1 MVALVVTIVVLLI
14 LASISIQGITRTGIF
29 RAAEDTKLEHKRGL
43 IATTL
48 ETKLKINQTEQ
59 IRGTDEE
66 IIKAT
71 YEDVKNDLEQIKK
84 AGGKDIEVGEVTS
97 EEKNGKT
104 EWFFEVKVDGDVY
117 KVGLDGSDYL
127 GKEDELSPVIQI
139 KNATATTNTITATV
153 TTRRNEGG
161 KIEYYIKEK
170 GASKFDLAGTTDQNT
185 FKYTKLKQETTYVI
199 EAVAINTNGKKKI
212 SNEYE
217 IKTSLVPKIDSKEI
231 KFASVPNTWTNKSV
245 EVTATLTV
253 DGQNFTLATSKNP
266 TSGWIASNRQIFTE
280 NGTMYAALTDGN
292 NYGAAASY
300 EVTNIDTVKPVIKN
314 ITATTNTIKITATD
328 EASGIYSYAISDSE
342 TMPKIFTTID
352 NNTKIFNKIFENL
365 KQTIKYYVWVKD
377 VAGNISEVAST
388 KTETVPKLTDANA
401 TITKSPNDWTKQEVT
416 ATASTTEKN
425 YTLQTKKDNGEWQT
439 TNTQKFTENGTVYA
453 RLWDGTNAGEEI
465 YKTITNIDKTAPTA
479 TNIEIKNVT
488 PAGYDVYV
496 YGVKDNG
503 SGVNRVQFPTWTEAK
518 GQDDIQPNWQGGE
531 SSKGTKQADGTTWV
545 YHVNITEHKTEAGE
559 YNTHIYAYD
568 NLENGKCIGTKK
580 ITVPMVKITYDEN
593 YVKDGITNKQTV
605 EKVYNTELGT
615 LGTPTRTGY
624 TFAGWFTETAGG
636 TQISSTTK
644 TPVTDTTY
652 YAHWNANPLNFANQT
667 ISKTFSTSEQ
677 KANITGASN
686 GTGSYAY
693 TEKTEKN
700 SAQKD
705 TNYISINGT
714 TITIAANTP
723 ADTYTYVIVATDN
736 NSKVTKEATY
746 TIKIERAKTANAG
759 ASDKTYNGANQT
771 GVTGTN
777 VTLSGTTSATDEG
790 TYTANA
796 TPDSNHAWS
805 DGSVSNKTITWKIN
819 PKSVAVTW
827 GTTTTFTYNGQ
838 PQAPTVSATSEVTGE
853 TINVT
858 RTTETNAGSYTSTA
872 SISSVTGGRAR
883 KENYTLTGT
892 TKAFTINKAN
902 ATMTDPTLAT
912 GLVYNTKAQNL
923 ISKAGSGA
931 GGTIKYGLGANNTTA
946 PTTWNTSVT
955 GTDAGTY
962 YVWSKVDA
970 DGNHNSVGAKYIG
983 TVTIAKAIVT
993 IPTSPVK
1000 QYTYNGQA
1008 QAHGYSLPTGTTIEN
1023 NGTTPSAIDAGTYN
1037 IVLKLTSTANYQWS
1051 DGSVS
1056 NKTITWKINPKSVAV
1071 TWGTTTTFTYN
1082 GQPQA
1087 PTVSATSG
1095 VTGETINV
1103 TRTTETN
1110 AGSYT
1115 STASISSVTGGRAR
1129 KENYT
1134 LTGNTK
1140 AFTINKATVA
1150 IPTNLAIST
1159 AGIVTWSAA
1168 RNATSYQISIDG
1180 NNWTNATS
1188 GVDYLNTIIGATGN
1202 RTVYVRAINSN
1213 ANNYTTPSGK
1223 ASKTVA
1229 VYTTTINSNSTNM
1242 GTVDT
1247 SSYNVISGATFTTS
1261 GNKLTIKGIT
1271 SGTTKK
1277 DLKVITATNK
1287 TGYSFSKWSVASGTT
1302 TAATTITATFTANT
1316 YTVAYNGNGA
1326 TGGGTANSSHTYN
1339 SAKALTTNGFTRT
1352 GYTFAGW
1359 NTQANGSGT
1368 NYSDNQSVTNLSST
1382 QGATVTLYA
1391 LWTQVS
1397 HTLTVNPNGGTYA
1410 GSTSNKTYTQKYGTT
1425 VNVADP
1431 TRTGYTFGGWA
1442 LTKEENNATWIEV
1455 MYHNP
1460 TVEGFGN
1467 EAGAKSKNTLN
1478 AYSQLGQLANMK
1490 YNNQYE
1496 FMLKADEVSGYNRW
1510 IQTSNPVDT
1519 TTVTGYKA
1527 VQNSWNT
1534 SNFAGLVH
1542 CSGNTLIAWTTS
1554 TGNWWYA
1561 IGMYQ
1566 GGRCPIIN
1574 SSSLWTT
1581 KPVHFYVRA
1590 ESNLSN
1596 IKTPITGALDANKNM
1611 YIRDEDVT
1619 LKAVWIPNTYTIS
1632 YNGNGA
1638 TGGSTANTTA
1648 TYDQSVTIAS
1658 NGFTK
1663 TGYTFAGWTTKSDGS
1678 DDGYGWTNWKGTW
1691 KYVDGQY
1698 GIANRKLQ
1706 LYARWT
1712 PNKYTISYNG
1722 NGATGGSTANTTA
1735 TYDQNVAIASNGYT
1749 RTGYTFAGWTTKSN
1763 GADDGYGWTNWKGT
1777 WKYVDGQYGI
1787 ASGKLQLY
1795 ARWTAN
1801 QLNFANQTINI
1812 TFSTGT
1818 QTAGITGASNG
1829 TGSYTY
1835 TEKTEKNA
1843 AGTAT
1848 NYISISGTTINI
1860 ASSTPVGT
1868 YTYVITAKDNNSG
1881 VTKDATYTINVARA
1895 KNASA
1900 SASNKTY
1907 NGKSQTGVTG
1917 GGITWSGTTSGID
1930 AGTYTATATPDGNHA
1945 WSDGTTGAKTITW
1958 TMNKKT
1964 VAVTWGTTTTFNYN
1978 GSEQAPNASVAS
1990 GVTGETINV
1999 TRTTGRNAG
2008 SYTST
2013 ASISSV
2019 TGGRAKAGNYTLSG
2033 NTKSFT
2039 INKVAA
2045 GNPTLTAVTATY
2057 DGNAHYVTVS
2067 GGYGGTI
2074 NYRTST
2080 NNSSW
2085 GSWTTTKPSL
2095 TDVGTIYVQAY
2106 VAGDGNHNNTGAT
2119 GSVTLKMNPKTVA
2132 VTWGTTTTF
2141 NYNGGAQAPTAAATS
2156 GVANETINVTRTTGT
2171 NAGSYTSTASISS
2184 VSGGRANKV
2193 NYTLSGNTKA
2203 FTINKVSARN
2213 PTLSNTT
2220 KTYNGAAQYVTV
2232 SGGYGGTI
2240 YYRTSTNNSS
2250 WGSWTT
2256 TKPSLTDVGTIYVQ
2270 AYVAGDGNHNNTGA
2284 TGSVTLKMNPKTVAV
2299 TWGTTTTFNYNGGA
2313 QAPTAAATSGVAN
2326 ETINVTRTTATNAGN
2341 YTSTASISSVSG
2353 GRANKANYTLS
2364 GNTKAFT
2371 INPSSTAIK
2380 VYYPT
2385 SATAVSSKTVYRN
2398 KCSSSSTVLSTTNTG
2413 TSNNVLASTYN
2424 GLYGSFGGYATAVN
2438 TTTRATTAIAG
2449 IATRTETTYYV
2460 VTTGSNTSSITAT
2473 FNYYNGSAWTSTT
2486 KAGTRTNNYTYY
2498 CTSTTAA
2505 KTATSYSHGSI
2516 AAPSTST
2523 GPYSTSYVGWST
2535 GSRSMGTT
2543 SVTTANT
2550 TYYAVYRSNVTV
2562 KVVTGTA
2569 AANVTSKTIYR
2580 NAMKDG
2586 TVLSESNT
2594 GTSNLTTI
2602 SGAYNYAG
2610 LATSSGTGTITAI
2623 TTCAASTTNTFYTV
2637 GITKSNATITVT
2649 YKYQNGSNDTTA
2661 TGTKTTTTKYYINS
2675 ANQVSS
2681 TTTVSSPSFTMPKP
2695 TRTGYEM
2702 DGWNTSSTATTA
2714 TYTAGQ
2720 KVSIGN
2726 STTLYAIWYQCAAK
2740 INTTYYRTVQKAI
2753 DSVATST
2760 STSTTVTVLKNVTEN
2775 ITILENKIIALNLNE
2790 KTIKGD
2796 VSNKG
2801 TLNIY
2806 GGTVDGKSA
2815 KKSNCI
2821 ANIGTLTV
2829 TNGTY
2834 SGKDQGI
2841 YNYSG
2846 TTTVKGGTISG
2857 GNWGIYG
2864 DGMIIVSGGNSTGS
2878 SYAGIGTCQGTL
2890 KITGGSFTGGYNGIR
2905 VWDNNANATIEITNG
2920 TFTGKTDSGLLVK
2933 KTKATISGGTYDGK
2947 DGTDGGYFEQCN
2959 AEIKGGTFT
2968 GKNYGLKNI
2977 NGTFTITGGKFRGN
2991 TEDGFFNEKGTSYI
3005 NGGYFTGYKWGIN
3018 SPSGKIW
3025 YHRTD
3030 AQYSDNKYVSS
3041 QGWSAVTASD
3051 LSFY

>member
-29 RAAEDTKLEHKRGL
+29 RAAEDTKLEHKRAA

-48 ETKLKINQTEQ
+48 QTKLKINQTEQ

-66 IIKAT
+66 IIRET
-71 YEDVKNDLEQIKK
+71 YEDVKNDLEEIKK
-84 AGGKDIEVGEVTS
+84 AGGKDIEVSEVTS
-97 EEKNGKT
+97 EEKDGKT

-139 KNATATTNTITATV
+139 KVVKTTTNTIAVTA

-170 GASKFDLAGTTDQNT
+170 GSTNFNLVETTDQNEFT
-185 FKYTKLKQETTYVI
+185 YTKLKQDTTFVVK
-199 EAVAINTNGKKKI
+199 AVAIGKNGQKKA
-212 SNEYE
+212 SNELE
-217 IKTSLVPKIDSKEI
+217 AKTSIVPKLDSNDI
-231 KFASVPNTWTNKSV
+231 KFAAKPDTWTKESV
-245 EVTATLTV
+245 EVTATLNV
-253 DGQNFTLATSKNP
+253 NGQTFSLATSKN
-266 TSGWIASNRQIFTE
+266 TTTDWVTSNRQIFTS

-292 NYGAAASY
+292 NYGITASY
-300 EVTNIDTVKPVIKN
+300 EVTNIDKEKPEIKS

-328 EASGIYSYAISDSE
+328 NASGIKSYAISESSQ
-342 TMPKIFTTID
+342 TPTKFTIVD
-352 NNTKIFNKIFENL
+352 NTKLLNKIIENV
-365 KQTIKYYVWVKD
+365 KQSTKYYVWVKD
-377 VAGNISEVAST
+377 EAGNISNAAEVTTA
-388 KTETVPKLTDANA
+388 TVPKLTNANT
-401 TITKSPNDWTKQEVT
+401 TITKTPSDWTNQSVT
-416 ATASTTEKN
+416 AKAETTEKG
-425 YTLQTKKDNGEWQT
+425 YSLQTKKDNGEWQ
-439 TNTQKFTENGTVYA
+439 NTDTQNYTENGTIYA
-453 RLWDGTNAGEEI
+453 RLWDGTNAGEET
-465 YKTITNIDKTAPTA
+465 YANITNIDKAAPTSTGA
-479 TNIEIKNVT
+479 EIKNVT
-488 PAGYDVYV
+488 AAGYDVYV
-496 YGVKDNG
+496 YGVKDAG
-503 SGVNRVQFPTWTEAK
+503 SGVNRVQFPTWTEAN
-518 GQDDIQPNWQGGE
+518 GQDDIQGSWQT
-531 SSKGTKQADGTTWV
+531 STAAKGTKQQDGTTWV
-545 YHVNITEHKTEAGE
+545 YHVNITDHKTEAGV
-559 YNTHIYAYD
+559 YNTHVYAYD
-568 NLENGKCIGTKK
+568 NLGNGKYIFGQQ
-580 ITVPMVKITYDEN
+580 ITVPKVKITYDEN
-593 YVKDGITNKQTV
+593 YIANGETESKKQTV
-605 EKVYNTELGT
+605 EKIYNTELGT
-615 LGTPTRTGY
+615 LSTPTRTGY
-624 TFAGWFTETAGG
+624 TFVGWFTEKSGG
-636 TQISSTTK
+636 TQISGTTK
-644 TPVTDTTY
+644 TPVSDTTY
-652 YAHWNANPLNFANQT
+652 YAHWTANQLNFANQT
-667 ISKTFSTSEQ
+667 ITKTFSTNAQ
-677 KANITGASN
+677 TANITAASN
-686 GTGSYAY
+686 GTGSYTY
-693 TEKTEKN
+693 TEKTETN
-700 SAQKD
+700 ASGTA
-705 TNYISINGT
+705 TNYITLNGT

-746 TIKIERAKTANAG
+746 IIKIERAKTANAG
-759 ASDKTYNGANQT
+759 TSDKTYNGTSQT
-771 GVTGTN
+771 GVTGTS
-777 VTLSGTTSATDEG
+777 VTWTGTTSAIDAG

-796 TPDSNHAWS
+796 TPDANHAWS
-805 DGSVSNKTITWKIN
+805 DGTTNAKAITWKIN

-827 GTTTTFTYNGQ
+827 GTTTTFTYNGNA
-838 PQAPTVSATSEVTGE
+838 QAPTA
-853 TINVT
+853 
-858 RTTETNAGSYTSTA
+858 A
-872 SISSVTGGRAR
+872 
-883 KENYTLTGT
+883 
-892 TKAFTINKAN
+892 
-902 ATMTDPTLAT
+902 
-912 GLVYNTKAQNL
+912 
-923 ISKAGSGA
+923 
-931 GGTIKYGLGANNTTA
+931 
-946 PTTWNTSVT
+946 
-955 GTDAGTY
+955 
-962 YVWSKVDA
+962 
-970 DGNHNSVGAKYIG
+970 
-983 TVTIAKAIVT
+983 
-993 IPTSPVK
+993 
-1000 QYTYNGQA
+1000 
-1008 QAHGYSLPTGTTIEN
+1008 
-1023 NGTTPSAIDAGTYN
+1023 
-1037 IVLKLTSTANYQWS
+1037 
-1051 DGSVS
+1051 
-1056 NKTITWKINPKSVAV
+1056 
-1071 TWGTTTTFTYN
+1071 
-1082 GQPQA
+1082 
-1087 PTVSATSG
+1087 ATSG
-1095 VTGETINV
+1095 VANETINV

-1140 AFTINKATVA
+1140 AFTINKASVA
-1150 IPTNLAIST
+1150 TPANLSVST
-1159 AGIVTWSAA
+1159 AGIVTWSGAT
-1168 RNATSYQISIDG
+1168 NATSYEISING
-1180 NNWTNATS
+1180 SNWTAATS
-1188 GVDYLNTIIGATGN
+1188 GVNYLSTIIGATGN
-1202 RTVYVRAINSN
+1202 RTVYVRAINKDS
-1213 ANNYTTPSGK
+1213 NNYATPSGNATK
-1223 ASKTVA
+1223 AVA
-1229 VYTTTINSNSTNM
+1229 VYALTINSNSTTM

-1247 SSYNVISGATFTTS
+1247 ASYNVISGATYTTS

-1271 SGTTKK
+1271 TGTTTS
-1277 DLKVITATNK
+1277 DLKTITATNK
-1287 TGYSFSKWSVASGTT
+1287 TGYTFSSWSSTSGKIDAKKTV
-1302 TAATTITATFTANT
+1302 TATFTAN
-1316 YTVAYNGNGA
+1316 
-1326 TGGGTANSSHTYN
+1326 
-1339 SAKALTTNGFTRT
+1339 
-1352 GYTFAGW
+1352 
-1359 NTQANGSGT
+1359 
-1368 NYSDNQSVTNLSST
+1368 
-1382 QGATVTLYA
+1382 
-1391 LWTQVS
+1391 
-1397 HTLTVNPNGGTYA
+1397 
-1410 GSTSNKTYTQKYGTT
+1410 
-1425 VNVADP
+1425 
-1431 TRTGYTFGGWA
+1431 
-1442 LTKEENNATWIEV
+1442 
-1455 MYHNP
+1455 
-1460 TVEGFGN
+1460 
-1467 EAGAKSKNTLN
+1467 
-1478 AYSQLGQLANMK
+1478 
-1490 YNNQYE
+1490 
-1496 FMLKADEVSGYNRW
+1496 
-1510 IQTSNPVDT
+1510 
-1519 TTVTGYKA
+1519 
-1527 VQNSWNT
+1527 
-1534 SNFAGLVH
+1534 
-1542 CSGNTLIAWTTS
+1542 
-1554 TGNWWYA
+1554 
-1561 IGMYQ
+1561 
-1566 GGRCPIIN
+1566 PI
-1574 SSSLWTT
+1574 
-1581 KPVHFYVRA
+1581 
-1590 ESNLSN
+1590 
-1596 IKTPITGALDANKNM
+1596 
-1611 YIRDEDVT
+1611 
-1619 LKAVWIPNTYTIS
+1619 
-1632 YNGNGA
+1632 
-1638 TGGSTANTTA
+1638 
-1648 TYDQSVTIAS
+1648 
-1658 NGFTK
+1658 
-1663 TGYTFAGWTTKSDGS
+1663 
-1678 DDGYGWTNWKGTW
+1678 
-1691 KYVDGQY
+1691 
-1698 GIANRKLQ
+1698 
-1706 LYARWT
+1706 
-1712 PNKYTISYNG
+1712 
-1722 NGATGGSTANTTA
+1722 
-1735 TYDQNVAIASNGYT
+1735 
-1749 RTGYTFAGWTTKSN
+1749 
-1763 GADDGYGWTNWKGT
+1763 
-1777 WKYVDGQYGI
+1777 
-1787 ASGKLQLY
+1787 
-1795 ARWTAN
+1795 
-1801 QLNFANQTINI
+1801 NFANQTITK
-1812 TFSTGT
+1812 TFSTGA

-1835 TEKTEKNA
+1835 TEKSEKNA
-1843 AGTAT
+1843 SGTAT

-1860 ASSTPVGT
+1860 AANTPAGT
-1868 YTYVITAKDNNSG
+1868 YTYVITATDNGSK
-1881 VTKDATYTINVARA
+1881 VTKDATYTI
-1895 KNASA
+1895 
-1900 SASNKTY
+1900 TI
-1907 NGKSQTGVTG
+1907 GK
-1917 GGITWSGTTSGID
+1917 
-1930 AGTYTATATPDGNHA
+1930 
-1945 WSDGTTGAKTITW
+1945 
-1958 TMNKKT
+1958 
-1964 VAVTWGTTTTFNYN
+1964 
-1978 GSEQAPNASVAS
+1978 
-1990 GVTGETINV
+1990 
-1999 TRTTGRNAG
+1999 
-2008 SYTST
+2008 
-2013 ASISSV
+2013 
-2019 TGGRAKAGNYTLSG
+2019 
-2033 NTKSFT
+2033 
-2039 INKVAA
+2039 
-2045 GNPTLTAVTATY
+2045 
-2057 DGNAHYVTVS
+2057 
-2067 GGYGGTI
+2067 
-2074 NYRTST
+2074 
-2080 NNSSW
+2080 
-2085 GSWTTTKPSL
+2085 
-2095 TDVGTIYVQAY
+2095 
-2106 VAGDGNHNNTGAT
+2106 
-2119 GSVTLKMNPKTVA
+2119 
-2132 VTWGTTTTF
+2132 
-2141 NYNGGAQAPTAAATS
+2141 AAAT
-2156 GVANETINVTRTTGT
+2156 
-2171 NAGSYTSTASISS
+2171 
-2184 VSGGRANKV
+2184 
-2193 NYTLSGNTKA
+2193 
-2203 FTINKVSARN
+2203 N

-2220 KTYNGAAQYVTV
+2220 LTYNGAAQYVTV

-2284 TGSVTLKMNPKTVAV
+2284 TGSVTLRMNPKSVAV
-2299 TWGTTTTFNYNGGA
+2299 TWGITTTFNYNGGA
-2313 QAPTAAATSGVAN
+2313 QAPTAAATSGVSG
-2326 ETINVTRTTATNAGN
+2326 ETINVTRTTATNAGS

-2353 GRANKANYTLS
+2353 GRANKSNYTLS
-2364 GNTKAFT
+2364 GNTKAFTINKVSAGNPTLSNTTVTYNGTAQYVTVSGGYGGTIYYRTSTNNSSWGSWTTTKPSLTDVGTIYVQAYVAGDGNHNNTGTTGSVTLRMNPKSVAVTWGTTTFTYNGNAQAPTATATSGVNGETINVTRTTATNAGSYTSTASISSVSGGRAKAGNYTLTGTTKAFT

-2385 SATAVSSKTVYRN
+2385 SATGVGSKTVYRN

-2424 GLYGSFGGYATAVN
+2424 GLYGSFGGYATTVN
-2438 TTTRATTAIAG
+2438 TTARATTTITG
-2449 IATRTETTYYV
+2449 IATRTETTYYI

-2498 CTSTTAA
+2498 CTSTTAS

-2523 GPYSTSYVGWST
+2523 GPYSTAYVGWST
-2535 GSRSMGTT
+2535 GSKSMSTT

>member
-1 MVALVVTIVVLLI
+1 MKIAGNKKKSKNLDIVESSTLEEKKNNKFSSKFLNKKSGITMVALVVTIVVLLI

-29 RAAEDTKLEHKRGL
+29 RAAEDTKLEHKRAS

-48 ETKLKINQTEQ
+48 QTKLKINQTEQ

-66 IIKAT
+66 IVKAT
-71 YEDVKNDLEQIKK
+71 YEDVKNDLEEIKK
-84 AGGKDIEVGEVTS
+84 AGGKDIEVSEVTS
-97 EEKNGKT
+97 EEKDGKT

-127 GKEDELSPVIQI
+127 GKEDELAPLIEI
-139 KNATATTNTITATV
+139 KKATATTNTITATV

-170 GASKFDLAGTTDQNT
+170 GSQKFDLAGTTDQNT
-185 FKYTKLKQETTYVI
+185 FKYTKLKQEKTYVI
-199 EAVAINTNGKKKI
+199 EAVAINTNGKKKV
-212 SNEYE
+212 SKEYE
-217 IKTSLVPKIDSKEI
+217 IKTSLVPKIDSNEI
-231 KFASVPNTWTNKSV
+231 KFASVPNEWTNKSV

-253 DGQNFTLATSKNP
+253 DGQNFTLTTSKNS

-292 NYGAAASY
+292 NYGIAASH
-300 EVTNIDTVKPVIKN
+300 EVTNIDTTKPIVKSLSV
-314 ITATTNTIKITATD
+314 TTNTIKITATD
-328 EASGIYSYAISDSE
+328 EASGIYSYAISESE
-342 TMPKIFTTID
+342 KMPKTFTKLD
-352 NNTKIFNKIFENL
+352 NSTQVFNTVVENL
-365 KQTIKYYVWVKD
+365 KQSTKYYVWVKD

-388 KTETVPKLTDANA
+388 KTGTVPKLTDANT
-401 TITKSPNDWTKQEVT
+401 TITKSPNDWTTQEVT
-416 ATASTTEKN
+416 ATVTTTEKN
-425 YTLQTKKDNGEWQT
+425 YALQTKKDNGEWQT
-439 TNTQKFTENGTVYA
+439 TNSQKYTENGTIYA

-465 YKTITNIDKTAPTA
+465 YKPITNIDKTAPTA

-518 GQDDIQPNWQGGE
+518 GQDDIQPNWQTGE

-545 YHVNITEHKTEAGE
+545 YHVNITDHKTEAGE

-568 NLENGKCIGTKK
+568 NLGNGKCIGTQKVT
-580 ITVPMVKITYDEN
+580 IPMVKITYDEN
-593 YVKDGITNKQTV
+593 YVKDGTTNKQTV

-615 LGTPTRTGY
+615 LRTPTRTGY
-624 TFAGWFTETAGG
+624 TFAGWFTEATGG

-677 KANITGASN
+677 KADITGASN
-686 GTGSYAY
+686 GTGNYTY

-759 ASDKTYNGANQT
+759 ASDKTYNGTNQT

-777 VTLSGTTSATDEG
+777 VTWTGTTSAIDAG

-796 TPDSNHAWS
+796 TPDANHAWS
-805 DGSVSNKTITWKIN
+805 DGTTNAKAITWKMN
-819 PKSVAVTW
+819 PKSIAVTW

-838 PQAPTVSATSEVTGE
+838 AQAPTASAASGVPGEV
-853 TINVT
+853 INIS
-858 RTTETNAGSYTSTA
+858 RTTEINAGS
-872 SISSVTGGRAR
+872 
-883 KENYTLTGT
+883 
-892 TKAFTINKAN
+892 
-902 ATMTDPTLAT
+902 
-912 GLVYNTKAQNL
+912 
-923 ISKAGSGA
+923 
-931 GGTIKYGLGANNTTA
+931 
-946 PTTWNTSVT
+946 
-955 GTDAGTY
+955 
-962 YVWSKVDA
+962 
-970 DGNHNSVGAKYIG
+970 H
-983 TVTIAKAIVT
+983 
-993 IPTSPVK
+993 
-1000 QYTYNGQA
+1000 
-1008 QAHGYSLPTGTTIEN
+1008 
-1023 NGTTPSAIDAGTYN
+1023 
-1037 IVLKLTSTANYQWS
+1037 
-1051 DGSVS
+1051 
-1056 NKTITWKINPKSVAV
+1056 
-1071 TWGTTTTFTYN
+1071 
-1082 GQPQA
+1082 
-1087 PTVSATSG
+1087 
-1095 VTGETINV
+1095 
-1103 TRTTETN
+1103 
-1110 AGSYT
+1110 T

-1150 IPTNLAIST
+1150 TPTNLAIST
-1159 AGIVTWSAA
+1159 AGIVTWSSAS
-1168 RNATSYQISIDG
+1168 NATSYQISIDDQ
-1180 NNWTNATS
+1180 NWTNATS
-1188 GVDYLNTIIGATGN
+1188 GVDYLSTIIGTTGN

-1213 ANNYTTPSGK
+1213 ANNYTTPSDK

-1271 SGTTKK
+1271 SGTTTK
-1277 DLKVITATNK
+1277 DLKVVTATNK
-1287 TGYSFSKWSVASGTT
+1287 TGYSFSKWSVASGTVT
-1302 TAATTITATFTANT
+1302 TATTITATFTANT
-1316 YTVAYNGNGA
+1316 YTVA
-1326 TGGGTANSSHTYN
+1326 
-1339 SAKALTTNGFTRT
+1339 
-1352 GYTFAGW
+1352 
-1359 NTQANGSGT
+1359 
-1368 NYSDNQSVTNLSST
+1368 
-1382 QGATVTLYA
+1382 
-1391 LWTQVS
+1391 
-1397 HTLTVNPNGGTYA
+1397 
-1410 GSTSNKTYTQKYGTT
+1410 
-1425 VNVADP
+1425 
-1431 TRTGYTFGGWA
+1431 
-1442 LTKEENNATWIEV
+1442 
-1455 MYHNP
+1455 
-1460 TVEGFGN
+1460 
-1467 EAGAKSKNTLN
+1467 
-1478 AYSQLGQLANMK
+1478 
-1490 YNNQYE
+1490 
-1496 FMLKADEVSGYNRW
+1496 
-1510 IQTSNPVDT
+1510 
-1519 TTVTGYKA
+1519 
-1527 VQNSWNT
+1527 
-1534 SNFAGLVH
+1534 
-1542 CSGNTLIAWTTS
+1542 
-1554 TGNWWYA
+1554 
-1561 IGMYQ
+1561 
-1566 GGRCPIIN
+1566 
-1574 SSSLWTT
+1574 
-1581 KPVHFYVRA
+1581 
-1590 ESNLSN
+1590 
-1596 IKTPITGALDANKNM
+1596 
-1611 YIRDEDVT
+1611 
-1619 LKAVWIPNTYTIS
+1619 

-1663 TGYTFAGWTTKSDGS
+1663 TGYTFAGWTTKTDGS

-1735 TYDQNVAIASNGYT
+1735 TYDQNVTIASNGYT
-1749 RTGYTFAGWTTKSN
+1749 RTGYTFAGWTTKTN
-1763 GADDGYGWTNWKGT
+1763 GTDDGYGWTNWKGI

-1801 QLNFANQTINI
+1801 QLNFANQTINK

-1843 AGTAT
+1843 SGTAT

-1860 ASSTPVGT
+1860 AASTPAGT

-1917 GGITWSGTTSGID
+1917 SGITWSGTTSGID
-1930 AGTYTATATPDGNHA
+1930 AGTYTATATPDGNHE

-1964 VAVTWGTTTTFNYN
+1964 VAVTWGATTTFNYN
-1978 GSEQAPNASVAS
+1978 GSAQAPTASATS

-1999 TRTTGRNAG
+1999 TRTTG
-2008 SYTST
+2008 
-2013 ASISSV
+2013 
-2019 TGGRAKAGNYTLSG
+2019 
-2033 NTKSFT
+2033 
-2039 INKVAA
+2039 
-2045 GNPTLTAVTATY
+2045 
-2057 DGNAHYVTVS
+2057 
-2067 GGYGGTI
+2067 
-2074 NYRTST
+2074 
-2080 NNSSW
+2080 
-2085 GSWTTTKPSL
+2085 
-2095 TDVGTIYVQAY
+2095 
-2106 VAGDGNHNNTGAT
+2106 
-2119 GSVTLKMNPKTVA
+2119 
-2132 VTWGTTTTF
+2132 
-2141 NYNGGAQAPTAAATS
+2141 
-2156 GVANETINVTRTTGT
+2156 T
-2171 NAGSYTSTASISS
+2171 NAGS
-2184 VSGGRANKV
+2184 
-2193 NYTLSGNTKA
+2193 
-2203 FTINKVSARN
+2203 
-2213 PTLSNTT
+2213 
-2220 KTYNGAAQYVTV
+2220 
-2232 SGGYGGTI
+2232 
-2240 YYRTSTNNSS
+2240 
-2250 WGSWTT
+2250 
-2256 TKPSLTDVGTIYVQ
+2256 
-2270 AYVAGDGNHNNTGA
+2270 
-2284 TGSVTLKMNPKTVAV
+2284 
-2299 TWGTTTTFNYNGGA
+2299 
-2313 QAPTAAATSGVAN
+2313 
-2326 ETINVTRTTATNAGN
+2326 

-2385 SATAVSSKTVYRN
+2385 SATAVSLKTVYRN

-2449 IATRTETTYYV
+2449 IATRAETTYYV

-2498 CTSTTAA
+2498 CTSTTAS

-2523 GPYSTSYVGWST
+2523 GPYSTAYVGWST
-2535 GSRSMGTT
+2535 GSKSMSTT

-2550 TYYAVYRSNVTV
+2550 TYYAVYRSNVAV

-2586 TVLSESNT
+2586 TFLSESNT

-2610 LATSSGTGTITAI
+2610 LATSTGTTTCATI
-2623 TTCAASTTNTFYTV
+2623 TTCAASTTRTFYTV
-2637 GITKSNATITVT
+2637 GKTISNSTITVT
-2649 YKYQNGSNDTTA
+2649 YKYQNGSNDKTA
-2661 TGTKTTTTKYYINS
+2661 SGTKTVIKKYYVNS
-2675 ANQVSS
+2675 SNQVTSNSS
-2681 TTTVSSPSFTMPKP
+2681 TTNPQFTMPTATK
-2695 TRTGYEM
+2695 TGCNFA
-2702 DGWNTSSTATTA
+2702 GWNTSNTATTA

-2720 KVSIGN
+2720 KVSIGS
-2726 STTLYAIWYQCAAK
+2726 STTLYGIWI
-2740 INTTYYRTVQKAI
+2740 ING
-2753 DSVATST
+2753 SVGLSATSGSTCTGKETTFTVNSNPSGGKLSVSSANTGIATT
-2760 STSTTVTVLKNVTEN
+2760 SISGTTVTVTPKAIGSTTITVTSAANKNYTSASKTYTITVGNHNATTGGTLKSAATCTAAAVYYHKCSICGKGLSSTYSSGSALGHNYTSTKRMGSWSWTEN
-2775 ITILENKIIALNLNE
+2775 TGTWSAANAQGMKTAMFNNAGTYARFTYTSYGAHTMRILYFGAQTGYSLDFCL
-2790 KTIKGD
+2790 
-2796 VSNKG
+2796 G
-2801 TLNIY
+2801 TSTNATASGVTGY
-2806 GGTVDGKSA
+2806 RGWAGGTVQFWVGGK
-2815 KKSNCI
+2815 
-2821 ANIGTLTV
+2821 L
-2829 TNGTY
+2829 
-2834 SGKDQGI
+2834 
-2841 YNYSG
+2841 
-2846 TTTVKGGTISG
+2846 
-2857 GNWGIYG
+2857 
-2864 DGMIIVSGGNSTGS
+2864 NSTVNHGAS
-2878 SYAGIGTCQGTL
+2878 AGNGVYNSYIDWGH
-2890 KITGGSFTGGYNGIR
+2890 GGSGS
-2905 VWDNNANATIEITNG
+2905 W
-2920 TFTGKTDSGLLVK
+2920 
-2933 KTKATISGGTYDGK
+2933 
-2947 DGTDGGYFEQCN
+2947 
-2959 AEIKGGTFT
+2959 
-2968 GKNYGLKNI
+2968 
-2977 NGTFTITGGKFRGN
+2977 TFTIHA
-2991 TEDGFFNEKGTSYI
+2991 
-3005 NGGYFTGYKWGIN
+3005 N
-3018 SPSGKIW
+3018 SPNTGA
-3025 YHRTD
+3025 HP
-3030 AQYSDNKYVSS
+3030 
-3041 QGWSAVTASD
+3041 ASCIRYYCSRCSHYED
-3051 LSFY
+3051 RHEEY

>member
-29 RAAEDTKLEHKRGL
+29 RAAEDTKLEHKRAA

-48 ETKLKINQTEQ
+48 QTKLKINQTEQ

-66 IIKAT
+66 IIRET
-71 YEDVKNDLEQIKK
+71 YEDVKNDLEEIKK
-84 AGGKDIEVGEVTS
+84 AGGKDIEVSEVTS
-97 EEKNGKT
+97 EEKDGKT

-139 KNATATTNTITATV
+139 KVVKTTTNTIAVTA

-170 GASKFDLAGTTDQNT
+170 GSTNFNLVETTDQNEFT
-185 FKYTKLKQETTYVI
+185 YTKLKQDTTFVVK
-199 EAVAINTNGKKKI
+199 AVAIGKNGQKKA
-212 SNEYE
+212 SNELE
-217 IKTSLVPKIDSKEI
+217 AKTSIVPKLDSNDI
-231 KFASVPNTWTNKSV
+231 KFAAKPDTWTKESV
-245 EVTATLTV
+245 EVTATLNV
-253 DGQNFTLATSKNP
+253 NGQTFSLATSKN
-266 TSGWIASNRQIFTE
+266 TTTDWVTSNRQIFTS

-292 NYGAAASY
+292 NYGITASY
-300 EVTNIDTVKPVIKN
+300 EVTNIDKEKPEIKS
-314 ITATTNTIKITATD
+314 IIATTNTIKITATD
-328 EASGIYSYAISDSE
+328 NTSGIKSYAISESSQ
-342 TMPKIFTTID
+342 TPTKFTIVD
-352 NNTKIFNKIFENL
+352 NTKLLNKIIENV
-365 KQTIKYYVWVKD
+365 KQSTKYYVWVKD
-377 VAGNISEVAST
+377 EAGNISNAAEVTTA
-388 KTETVPKLTDANA
+388 TVPKLTNANT
-401 TITKSPNDWTKQEVT
+401 TITKTPSDWTNQSVT
-416 ATASTTEKN
+416 AKAETTEKG
-425 YTLQTKKDNGEWQT
+425 YSLQTKKDNGEWQ
-439 TNTQKFTENGTVYA
+439 NTDTQNYTENGTIYA
-453 RLWDGTNAGEEI
+453 RLWDGTNAGEET
-465 YKTITNIDKTAPTA
+465 YANITNIDKAAPTSTGA
-479 TNIEIKNVT
+479 EIKNVT
-488 PAGYDVYV
+488 AAGYDVYV
-496 YGVKDNG
+496 YGVKDAG
-503 SGVNRVQFPTWTEAK
+503 SGVNRVQFPTWTEAN
-518 GQDDIQPNWQGGE
+518 GQDDIQGSWQT
-531 SSKGTKQADGTTWV
+531 STAAKGTKQQDGTTWV
-545 YHVNITEHKTEAGE
+545 YHVNITDHKTEAGV
-559 YNTHIYAYD
+559 YNTHVYAYD
-568 NLENGKCIGTKK
+568 NLGNGKYIFGQQ
-580 ITVPMVKITYDEN
+580 ITVPKVKITYDEN
-593 YVKDGITNKQTV
+593 YIANGETESKKQTV
-605 EKVYNTELGT
+605 EKIYNTELGT
-615 LGTPTRTGY
+615 LSTPTRTGY
-624 TFAGWFTETAGG
+624 TFVGWFTEKSGG
-636 TQISSTTK
+636 TQISGTTK
-644 TPVTDTTY
+644 TPVSDTTY
-652 YAHWNANPLNFANQT
+652 YAHWTANQLNFANQT
-667 ISKTFSTSEQ
+667 ITKTFSTNAQ
-677 KANITGASN
+677 TANITAASN
-686 GTGSYAY
+686 GTGSYTY
-693 TEKTEKN
+693 TEKTETN
-700 SAQKD
+700 ASGTA

-714 TITIAANTP
+714 TINIAANTP
-723 ADTYTYVIVATDN
+723 AGTYTYVITATDN
-736 NSKVTKEATY
+736 SSKVTKDATY
-746 TIKIERAKTANAG
+746 TIKIERAKTATAAAAN
-759 ASDKTYNGANQT
+759 KTYNGANQP
-771 GVTGTN
+771 GVAGTN
-777 VTLSGTTSATDEG
+777 VTWTGTTSAIDAG
-790 TYTANA
+790 TYTATA
-796 TPDSNHAWS
+796 TPDGNHAWS
-805 DGSVSNKTITWKIN
+805 DGTTNAKAITWKIN

-827 GTTTTFTYNGQ
+827 GTTTTFTYNGNA
-838 PQAPTVSATSEVTGE
+838 QAPTA
-853 TINVT
+853 
-858 RTTETNAGSYTSTA
+858 A
-872 SISSVTGGRAR
+872 
-883 KENYTLTGT
+883 
-892 TKAFTINKAN
+892 
-902 ATMTDPTLAT
+902 
-912 GLVYNTKAQNL
+912 
-923 ISKAGSGA
+923 
-931 GGTIKYGLGANNTTA
+931 
-946 PTTWNTSVT
+946 
-955 GTDAGTY
+955 
-962 YVWSKVDA
+962 
-970 DGNHNSVGAKYIG
+970 
-983 TVTIAKAIVT
+983 
-993 IPTSPVK
+993 
-1000 QYTYNGQA
+1000 
-1008 QAHGYSLPTGTTIEN
+1008 
-1023 NGTTPSAIDAGTYN
+1023 
-1037 IVLKLTSTANYQWS
+1037 
-1051 DGSVS
+1051 
-1056 NKTITWKINPKSVAV
+1056 
-1071 TWGTTTTFTYN
+1071 
-1082 GQPQA
+1082 
-1087 PTVSATSG
+1087 ATSG
-1095 VTGETINV
+1095 VANETINV

-1140 AFTINKATVA
+1140 AFTINKASVA
-1150 IPTNLAIST
+1150 RPANIAVST
-1159 AGIVTWSAA
+1159 AGIVTWSGAT
-1168 RNATSYQISIDG
+1168 NATSYEISING
-1180 NNWTNATS
+1180 SNWTAATS
-1188 GVDYLNTIIGATGN
+1188 GVNYLRTIIGATGN
-1202 RTVYVRAINSN
+1202 RTVYVRATNKDS
-1213 ANNYTTPSGK
+1213 NNYATPSGNTTK
-1223 ASKTVA
+1223 AVA
-1229 VYTTTINSNSTNM
+1229 VYAVTINSNSTTM

-1247 SSYNVISGATFTTS
+1247 ASYNVISGATYTTS

-1271 SGTTKK
+1271 TGTTTS
-1277 DLKVITATNK
+1277 DLKTITATNK
-1287 TGYSFSKWSVASGTT
+1287 TGYSFSKWSAASGTI
-1302 TAATTITATFTANT
+1302 TAATTITATFTAN
-1316 YTVAYNGNGA
+1316 
-1326 TGGGTANSSHTYN
+1326 
-1339 SAKALTTNGFTRT
+1339 
-1352 GYTFAGW
+1352 
-1359 NTQANGSGT
+1359 
-1368 NYSDNQSVTNLSST
+1368 
-1382 QGATVTLYA
+1382 
-1391 LWTQVS
+1391 
-1397 HTLTVNPNGGTYA
+1397 
-1410 GSTSNKTYTQKYGTT
+1410 
-1425 VNVADP
+1425 
-1431 TRTGYTFGGWA
+1431 
-1442 LTKEENNATWIEV
+1442 
-1455 MYHNP
+1455 
-1460 TVEGFGN
+1460 
-1467 EAGAKSKNTLN
+1467 
-1478 AYSQLGQLANMK
+1478 
-1490 YNNQYE
+1490 
-1496 FMLKADEVSGYNRW
+1496 
-1510 IQTSNPVDT
+1510 
-1519 TTVTGYKA
+1519 
-1527 VQNSWNT
+1527 
-1534 SNFAGLVH
+1534 
-1542 CSGNTLIAWTTS
+1542 
-1554 TGNWWYA
+1554 
-1561 IGMYQ
+1561 
-1566 GGRCPIIN
+1566 PI
-1574 SSSLWTT
+1574 
-1581 KPVHFYVRA
+1581 
-1590 ESNLSN
+1590 
-1596 IKTPITGALDANKNM
+1596 
-1611 YIRDEDVT
+1611 
-1619 LKAVWIPNTYTIS
+1619 
-1632 YNGNGA
+1632 
-1638 TGGSTANTTA
+1638 
-1648 TYDQSVTIAS
+1648 
-1658 NGFTK
+1658 
-1663 TGYTFAGWTTKSDGS
+1663 
-1678 DDGYGWTNWKGTW
+1678 
-1691 KYVDGQY
+1691 
-1698 GIANRKLQ
+1698 
-1706 LYARWT
+1706 
-1712 PNKYTISYNG
+1712 
-1722 NGATGGSTANTTA
+1722 
-1735 TYDQNVAIASNGYT
+1735 
-1749 RTGYTFAGWTTKSN
+1749 
-1763 GADDGYGWTNWKGT
+1763 
-1777 WKYVDGQYGI
+1777 
-1787 ASGKLQLY
+1787 
-1795 ARWTAN
+1795 
-1801 QLNFANQTINI
+1801 NFANQTITK
-1812 TFSTGT
+1812 TFSTGA

-1835 TEKTEKNA
+1835 TEKSEKNA
-1843 AGTAT
+1843 SGTAT

-1860 ASSTPVGT
+1860 AANTPAGT
-1868 YTYVITAKDNNSG
+1868 YTYVITATDNGSK
-1881 VTKDATYTINVARA
+1881 VTKDATYTI
-1895 KNASA
+1895 
-1900 SASNKTY
+1900 TI
-1907 NGKSQTGVTG
+1907 GK
-1917 GGITWSGTTSGID
+1917 
-1930 AGTYTATATPDGNHA
+1930 
-1945 WSDGTTGAKTITW
+1945 
-1958 TMNKKT
+1958 
-1964 VAVTWGTTTTFNYN
+1964 
-1978 GSEQAPNASVAS
+1978 
-1990 GVTGETINV
+1990 
-1999 TRTTGRNAG
+1999 
-2008 SYTST
+2008 
-2013 ASISSV
+2013 
-2019 TGGRAKAGNYTLSG
+2019 
-2033 NTKSFT
+2033 
-2039 INKVAA
+2039 
-2045 GNPTLTAVTATY
+2045 
-2057 DGNAHYVTVS
+2057 
-2067 GGYGGTI
+2067 
-2074 NYRTST
+2074 
-2080 NNSSW
+2080 
-2085 GSWTTTKPSL
+2085 
-2095 TDVGTIYVQAY
+2095 
-2106 VAGDGNHNNTGAT
+2106 
-2119 GSVTLKMNPKTVA
+2119 
-2132 VTWGTTTTF
+2132 
-2141 NYNGGAQAPTAAATS
+2141 AAAT
-2156 GVANETINVTRTTGT
+2156 
-2171 NAGSYTSTASISS
+2171 
-2184 VSGGRANKV
+2184 
-2193 NYTLSGNTKA
+2193 
-2203 FTINKVSARN
+2203 N

-2220 KTYNGAAQYVTV
+2220 LTYNGAAQYVTV

-2284 TGSVTLKMNPKTVAV
+2284 TGSVTLRMNPKSVAV

-2313 QAPTAAATSGVAN
+2313 QAPTAAATSGVSG
-2326 ETINVTRTTATNAGN
+2326 ETINVTRTTATNAGS

-2353 GRANKANYTLS
+2353 GRANKSNYTLS
-2364 GNTKAFT
+2364 GNTKAFTINKVSAGNPTLSNTTVTYNGTAQYVTVSGGYGGTIYYRTSTNNSSWGSWTTTKPSLTDVGTIYVQAYVAGDGNHNNTGATGSVTLRMNPKSVAVTWGTTTTFNYNGGAQAPTATATSGVANETINVTRTTATNAGSYTSTASISSVSGGRAKAGNYTLTGTIKAFT

-2385 SATAVSSKTVYRN
+2385 SATGVGSKTVYRN

-2424 GLYGSFGGYATAVN
+2424 GLYGSFGGYATTVN
-2438 TTTRATTAIAG
+2438 TTARATTTITG
-2449 IATRTETTYYV
+2449 IATRTETTYYI

-2498 CTSTTAA
+2498 CTSTTAS

-2523 GPYSTSYVGWST
+2523 GPYSTAYVGWST
-2535 GSRSMGTT
+2535 GSKSMSTT

-2550 TYYAVYRSNVTV
+2550 TYYAVYRSNVTI

>member
-29 RAAEDTKLEHKRGL
+29 RAAEDTKLEHKRAA

-48 ETKLKINQTEQ
+48 QTKLKINQTEQ

-66 IIKAT
+66 IIRET
-71 YEDVKNDLEQIKK
+71 YEDVKNDLEEIKK
-84 AGGKDIEVGEVTS
+84 AGGKDIEVSEVTS
-97 EEKNGKT
+97 EEKDGKT

-139 KNATATTNTITATV
+139 KVVKTTTNTIAVTA

-170 GASKFDLAGTTDQNT
+170 GSTNFNLVETTDQNEFT
-185 FKYTKLKQETTYVI
+185 YTKLKQDTTFVVK
-199 EAVAINTNGKKKI
+199 AVAIGKNGQKKA
-212 SNEYE
+212 SNELE
-217 IKTSLVPKIDSKEI
+217 AKTSIVPKLDSNDI
-231 KFASVPNTWTNKSV
+231 KFAAKPDTWTKESV
-245 EVTATLTV
+245 EVTATLNV
-253 DGQNFTLATSKNP
+253 NGQTFSLATSKN
-266 TSGWIASNRQIFTE
+266 TTTDWVTSNRQIFTS

-292 NYGAAASY
+292 NYGITASY
-300 EVTNIDTVKPVIKN
+300 EVTNIDKEKPEIKS

-328 EASGIYSYAISDSE
+328 NASGIKSYAISESSQ
-342 TMPKIFTTID
+342 TPTKFTIVD
-352 NNTKIFNKIFENL
+352 NTKLLNKIIENV
-365 KQTIKYYVWVKD
+365 KQSTKYYVWVKD
-377 VAGNISEVAST
+377 EAGNISNAAEVTTA
-388 KTETVPKLTDANA
+388 TVPKLTNANT
-401 TITKSPNDWTKQEVT
+401 TITKTPSDWTNQSVT
-416 ATASTTEKN
+416 AKAETTEKG
-425 YTLQTKKDNGEWQT
+425 YSLQTKKDNGEWQ
-439 TNTQKFTENGTVYA
+439 NTDTQNYTENGTIYA
-453 RLWDGTNAGEEI
+453 RLWDGTNAGEET
-465 YKTITNIDKTAPTA
+465 YANITNIDKAAPTSTGA
-479 TNIEIKNVT
+479 EIKNVT
-488 PAGYDVYV
+488 AAGYDVYV
-496 YGVKDNG
+496 YGVKDAG
-503 SGVNRVQFPTWTEAK
+503 SGVNRVQFPTWTEAN
-518 GQDDIQPNWQGGE
+518 GQDDIQGSWQT
-531 SSKGTKQADGTTWV
+531 STAAKGTKQQDGTTWV
-545 YHVNITEHKTEAGE
+545 YHVNITDHKTEAGV
-559 YNTHIYAYD
+559 YNTHVYAYD
-568 NLENGKCIGTKK
+568 NLGNGKYIFGQQ
-580 ITVPMVKITYDEN
+580 ITVPKVKITYDEN
-593 YVKDGITNKQTV
+593 YIANGETESKKQTV
-605 EKVYNTELGT
+605 EKIYNTELGT
-615 LGTPTRTGY
+615 LSTPTRTGY
-624 TFAGWFTETAGG
+624 TFVGWFTEKSGG
-636 TQISSTTK
+636 TQISGTTK
-644 TPVTDTTY
+644 TPVSDTTY
-652 YAHWNANPLNFANQT
+652 YAHWTANQLNFANQT
-667 ISKTFSTSEQ
+667 ITKTFSTNAQ
-677 KANITGASN
+677 TANITAASN
-686 GTGSYAY
+686 GTGSYTY
-693 TEKTEKN
+693 TEKTETN
-700 SAQKD
+700 ASGTA

-714 TITIAANTP
+714 TINIAANTP
-723 ADTYTYVIVATDN
+723 AGTYTYVITATDN
-736 NSKVTKEATY
+736 GSKVTKDATY
-746 TIKIERAKTANAG
+746 TIKIERAKTATAAAAN
-759 ASDKTYNGANQT
+759 KTYNGANQP
-771 GVTGTN
+771 GVAGTN
-777 VTLSGTTSATDEG
+777 VTWTGTTSAIDAG
-790 TYTANA
+790 TYTATA
-796 TPDSNHAWS
+796 TPDGNHAWS
-805 DGSVSNKTITWKIN
+805 DGTTNAKAITWKIN

-827 GTTTTFTYNGQ
+827 GTTTTFTYNGNA
-838 PQAPTVSATSEVTGE
+838 QAPTA
-853 TINVT
+853 
-858 RTTETNAGSYTSTA
+858 A
-872 SISSVTGGRAR
+872 
-883 KENYTLTGT
+883 
-892 TKAFTINKAN
+892 
-902 ATMTDPTLAT
+902 
-912 GLVYNTKAQNL
+912 
-923 ISKAGSGA
+923 
-931 GGTIKYGLGANNTTA
+931 
-946 PTTWNTSVT
+946 
-955 GTDAGTY
+955 
-962 YVWSKVDA
+962 
-970 DGNHNSVGAKYIG
+970 
-983 TVTIAKAIVT
+983 
-993 IPTSPVK
+993 
-1000 QYTYNGQA
+1000 
-1008 QAHGYSLPTGTTIEN
+1008 
-1023 NGTTPSAIDAGTYN
+1023 
-1037 IVLKLTSTANYQWS
+1037 
-1051 DGSVS
+1051 
-1056 NKTITWKINPKSVAV
+1056 
-1071 TWGTTTTFTYN
+1071 
-1082 GQPQA
+1082 
-1087 PTVSATSG
+1087 ATSG
-1095 VTGETINV
+1095 VANETINV

-1140 AFTINKATVA
+1140 AFTINKASVA
-1150 IPTNLAIST
+1150 TPANLSVST
-1159 AGIVTWSAA
+1159 AGIVTWSGAT
-1168 RNATSYQISIDG
+1168 NATSYEISING
-1180 NNWTNATS
+1180 SNWTAATS
-1188 GVDYLNTIIGATGN
+1188 GVNYLSTIIGATGN
-1202 RTVYVRAINSN
+1202 RTVYVRAINKDS
-1213 ANNYTTPSGK
+1213 NNYATPSGNATK
-1223 ASKTVA
+1223 AVA
-1229 VYTTTINSNSTNM
+1229 VYALTINSNSTTM

-1247 SSYNVISGATFTTS
+1247 ASYNVISGATYTTS

-1271 SGTTKK
+1271 TGTTTS
-1277 DLKVITATNK
+1277 DLKTITATNK
-1287 TGYSFSKWSVASGTT
+1287 TGYTFSSWSSTSGKIDAKKTV
-1302 TAATTITATFTANT
+1302 TATFTAN
-1316 YTVAYNGNGA
+1316 
-1326 TGGGTANSSHTYN
+1326 
-1339 SAKALTTNGFTRT
+1339 
-1352 GYTFAGW
+1352 
-1359 NTQANGSGT
+1359 
-1368 NYSDNQSVTNLSST
+1368 
-1382 QGATVTLYA
+1382 
-1391 LWTQVS
+1391 
-1397 HTLTVNPNGGTYA
+1397 
-1410 GSTSNKTYTQKYGTT
+1410 
-1425 VNVADP
+1425 
-1431 TRTGYTFGGWA
+1431 
-1442 LTKEENNATWIEV
+1442 
-1455 MYHNP
+1455 
-1460 TVEGFGN
+1460 
-1467 EAGAKSKNTLN
+1467 
-1478 AYSQLGQLANMK
+1478 
-1490 YNNQYE
+1490 
-1496 FMLKADEVSGYNRW
+1496 
-1510 IQTSNPVDT
+1510 
-1519 TTVTGYKA
+1519 
-1527 VQNSWNT
+1527 
-1534 SNFAGLVH
+1534 
-1542 CSGNTLIAWTTS
+1542 
-1554 TGNWWYA
+1554 
-1561 IGMYQ
+1561 
-1566 GGRCPIIN
+1566 PI
-1574 SSSLWTT
+1574 
-1581 KPVHFYVRA
+1581 
-1590 ESNLSN
+1590 
-1596 IKTPITGALDANKNM
+1596 
-1611 YIRDEDVT
+1611 
-1619 LKAVWIPNTYTIS
+1619 
-1632 YNGNGA
+1632 
-1638 TGGSTANTTA
+1638 
-1648 TYDQSVTIAS
+1648 
-1658 NGFTK
+1658 
-1663 TGYTFAGWTTKSDGS
+1663 
-1678 DDGYGWTNWKGTW
+1678 
-1691 KYVDGQY
+1691 
-1698 GIANRKLQ
+1698 
-1706 LYARWT
+1706 
-1712 PNKYTISYNG
+1712 
-1722 NGATGGSTANTTA
+1722 
-1735 TYDQNVAIASNGYT
+1735 
-1749 RTGYTFAGWTTKSN
+1749 
-1763 GADDGYGWTNWKGT
+1763 
-1777 WKYVDGQYGI
+1777 
-1787 ASGKLQLY
+1787 
-1795 ARWTAN
+1795 
-1801 QLNFANQTINI
+1801 NFANQTITK
-1812 TFSTGT
+1812 TFSTGA

-1835 TEKTEKNA
+1835 TEKSEKNA
-1843 AGTAT
+1843 SGTAT

-1860 ASSTPVGT
+1860 AANTPAGT
-1868 YTYVITAKDNNSG
+1868 YTYVITATDNGSK
-1881 VTKDATYTINVARA
+1881 VTKDATYTI
-1895 KNASA
+1895 
-1900 SASNKTY
+1900 TI
-1907 NGKSQTGVTG
+1907 GK
-1917 GGITWSGTTSGID
+1917 
-1930 AGTYTATATPDGNHA
+1930 
-1945 WSDGTTGAKTITW
+1945 
-1958 TMNKKT
+1958 
-1964 VAVTWGTTTTFNYN
+1964 
-1978 GSEQAPNASVAS
+1978 
-1990 GVTGETINV
+1990 
-1999 TRTTGRNAG
+1999 
-2008 SYTST
+2008 
-2013 ASISSV
+2013 
-2019 TGGRAKAGNYTLSG
+2019 
-2033 NTKSFT
+2033 
-2039 INKVAA
+2039 
-2045 GNPTLTAVTATY
+2045 
-2057 DGNAHYVTVS
+2057 
-2067 GGYGGTI
+2067 
-2074 NYRTST
+2074 
-2080 NNSSW
+2080 
-2085 GSWTTTKPSL
+2085 
-2095 TDVGTIYVQAY
+2095 
-2106 VAGDGNHNNTGAT
+2106 
-2119 GSVTLKMNPKTVA
+2119 
-2132 VTWGTTTTF
+2132 
-2141 NYNGGAQAPTAAATS
+2141 AAAT
-2156 GVANETINVTRTTGT
+2156 
-2171 NAGSYTSTASISS
+2171 
-2184 VSGGRANKV
+2184 
-2193 NYTLSGNTKA
+2193 
-2203 FTINKVSARN
+2203 N

-2220 KTYNGAAQYVTV
+2220 LTYNGAAQYVTV

-2284 TGSVTLKMNPKTVAV
+2284 TGSVTLRMNPKSVAV

-2313 QAPTAAATSGVAN
+2313 QAPTAAATSGVTN
-2326 ETINVTRTTATNAGN
+2326 ETINVTRTTGTNAGS

-2353 GRANKANYTLS
+2353 GRAKAGNYTLT
-2364 GNTKAFT
+2364 GTTKAFT

-2385 SATAVSSKTVYRN
+2385 SATGVGSKTVYRN

-2424 GLYGSFGGYATAVN
+2424 GLYGSFGGYATTVN
-2438 TTTRATTAIAG
+2438 TTARATTTITG
-2449 IATRTETTYYV
+2449 IATRTETTYYI

-2498 CTSTTAA
+2498 CTSTTAS

-2523 GPYSTSYVGWST
+2523 GPYSTAYVGWST
-2535 GSRSMGTT
+2535 GSKSMSTT

-2610 LATSSGTGTITAI
+2610 LATSSGTVTITAI

>member
-29 RAAEDTKLEHKRGL
+29 RAAEDTKLEHKRAA

-48 ETKLKINQTEQ
+48 QTKLKINQTEQ

-66 IIKAT
+66 IIRET
-71 YEDVKNDLEQIKK
+71 YEDVKNDLEEIKK
-84 AGGKDIEVGEVTS
+84 AGGKDIEVSEVTS
-97 EEKNGKT
+97 EEKDGKT

-139 KNATATTNTITATV
+139 KVVKTTTNTIAVTA

-170 GASKFDLAGTTDQNT
+170 GSTNFNLVETTDQNEFT
-185 FKYTKLKQETTYVI
+185 YTKLKQDTTFVVK
-199 EAVAINTNGKKKI
+199 AVAIGKNGQKKA
-212 SNEYE
+212 SNELE
-217 IKTSLVPKIDSKEI
+217 AKTSIVPKLDSNDI
-231 KFASVPNTWTNKSV
+231 KFAAKPDTWTKESV
-245 EVTATLTV
+245 EVTATLNV
-253 DGQNFTLATSKNP
+253 NGQTFSLATSKN
-266 TSGWIASNRQIFTE
+266 TTTDWVTSNRQIFTS

-292 NYGAAASY
+292 NYGITASY
-300 EVTNIDTVKPVIKN
+300 EVTNIDKEKPEIKS

-328 EASGIYSYAISDSE
+328 NASGIKSYAISESSQ
-342 TMPKIFTTID
+342 TPTKFTIVD
-352 NNTKIFNKIFENL
+352 NTKLLNKIIENV
-365 KQTIKYYVWVKD
+365 KQSTKYYVWVKD
-377 VAGNISEVAST
+377 EAGNISNAAEVTTA
-388 KTETVPKLTDANA
+388 TVPKLTNANT
-401 TITKSPNDWTKQEVT
+401 TITKTPSDWTNQSVT
-416 ATASTTEKN
+416 AKAETTEKG
-425 YTLQTKKDNGEWQT
+425 YSLQTKKDNGEWQ
-439 TNTQKFTENGTVYA
+439 NTDTQNYTENGTIYA
-453 RLWDGTNAGEEI
+453 RLWDGTNAGEET
-465 YKTITNIDKTAPTA
+465 YANITNIDKAAPTSTGA
-479 TNIEIKNVT
+479 EIKNVT
-488 PAGYDVYV
+488 AAGYDVYV
-496 YGVKDNG
+496 YGVKDAG
-503 SGVNRVQFPTWTEAK
+503 SGVNRVQFPTWTEAN
-518 GQDDIQPNWQGGE
+518 GQDDIQGSWQT
-531 SSKGTKQADGTTWV
+531 STAAKGTKQQDGTTWV
-545 YHVNITEHKTEAGE
+545 YHVNITDHKTEAGV
-559 YNTHIYAYD
+559 YNTHVYAYD
-568 NLENGKCIGTKK
+568 NLGNGKYIFGQQ
-580 ITVPMVKITYDEN
+580 ITVPKVKITYDEN
-593 YVKDGITNKQTV
+593 YIANGETESKKQTV
-605 EKVYNTELGT
+605 EKIYNTELGT
-615 LGTPTRTGY
+615 LSTPTRTGY
-624 TFAGWFTETAGG
+624 TFVGWFTEKSGG
-636 TQISSTTK
+636 TQISGTTK
-644 TPVTDTTY
+644 TPVSDTTY
-652 YAHWNANPLNFANQT
+652 YAHWTANQLNFANQT
-667 ISKTFSTSEQ
+667 ITKTFSTNAQ
-677 KANITGASN
+677 TANITAASN
-686 GTGSYAY
+686 GTGSYTY
-693 TEKTEKN
+693 TEKTETN
-700 SAQKD
+700 ASGTA

-714 TITIAANTP
+714 TINIAANTP
-723 ADTYTYVIVATDN
+723 AGTYTYVITATDN
-736 NSKVTKEATY
+736 GSKVTKDATY
-746 TIKIERAKTANAG
+746 TIKIERAKTATAAAAN
-759 ASDKTYNGANQT
+759 KTYNGANQP
-771 GVTGTN
+771 GVAGTN
-777 VTLSGTTSATDEG
+777 VTWTGTTSAIDAG

-796 TPDSNHAWS
+796 TPDANHAWS
-805 DGSVSNKTITWKIN
+805 DGTTNAKAITWKIN

-827 GTTTTFTYNGQ
+827 GTTTTFTYNGNA
-838 PQAPTVSATSEVTGE
+838 QAPTA
-853 TINVT
+853 
-858 RTTETNAGSYTSTA
+858 A
-872 SISSVTGGRAR
+872 
-883 KENYTLTGT
+883 
-892 TKAFTINKAN
+892 
-902 ATMTDPTLAT
+902 
-912 GLVYNTKAQNL
+912 
-923 ISKAGSGA
+923 
-931 GGTIKYGLGANNTTA
+931 
-946 PTTWNTSVT
+946 
-955 GTDAGTY
+955 
-962 YVWSKVDA
+962 
-970 DGNHNSVGAKYIG
+970 
-983 TVTIAKAIVT
+983 
-993 IPTSPVK
+993 
-1000 QYTYNGQA
+1000 
-1008 QAHGYSLPTGTTIEN
+1008 
-1023 NGTTPSAIDAGTYN
+1023 
-1037 IVLKLTSTANYQWS
+1037 
-1051 DGSVS
+1051 
-1056 NKTITWKINPKSVAV
+1056 
-1071 TWGTTTTFTYN
+1071 
-1082 GQPQA
+1082 
-1087 PTVSATSG
+1087 ATSG
-1095 VTGETINV
+1095 VANETINV

-1140 AFTINKATVA
+1140 AFTINKASVA
-1150 IPTNLAIST
+1150 TPANLSVST
-1159 AGIVTWSAA
+1159 AGIVTWSGAT
-1168 RNATSYQISIDG
+1168 NATSYEISING
-1180 NNWTNATS
+1180 SNWTAATS
-1188 GVDYLNTIIGATGN
+1188 GVNYLSTIIGATGN
-1202 RTVYVRAINSN
+1202 RTVYVRAINKDS
-1213 ANNYTTPSGK
+1213 NNYATPSGNATK
-1223 ASKTVA
+1223 AVA
-1229 VYTTTINSNSTNM
+1229 VYALTINSNSTTM

-1247 SSYNVISGATFTTS
+1247 ASYNVISGATYTTS

-1271 SGTTKK
+1271 TGTTTS
-1277 DLKVITATNK
+1277 DLKTITATNK
-1287 TGYSFSKWSVASGTT
+1287 TGYTFSSWSSTSGKIDAKKTV
-1302 TAATTITATFTANT
+1302 TATFTAN
-1316 YTVAYNGNGA
+1316 
-1326 TGGGTANSSHTYN
+1326 
-1339 SAKALTTNGFTRT
+1339 
-1352 GYTFAGW
+1352 
-1359 NTQANGSGT
+1359 
-1368 NYSDNQSVTNLSST
+1368 
-1382 QGATVTLYA
+1382 
-1391 LWTQVS
+1391 
-1397 HTLTVNPNGGTYA
+1397 
-1410 GSTSNKTYTQKYGTT
+1410 
-1425 VNVADP
+1425 
-1431 TRTGYTFGGWA
+1431 
-1442 LTKEENNATWIEV
+1442 
-1455 MYHNP
+1455 
-1460 TVEGFGN
+1460 
-1467 EAGAKSKNTLN
+1467 
-1478 AYSQLGQLANMK
+1478 
-1490 YNNQYE
+1490 
-1496 FMLKADEVSGYNRW
+1496 
-1510 IQTSNPVDT
+1510 
-1519 TTVTGYKA
+1519 
-1527 VQNSWNT
+1527 
-1534 SNFAGLVH
+1534 
-1542 CSGNTLIAWTTS
+1542 
-1554 TGNWWYA
+1554 
-1561 IGMYQ
+1561 
-1566 GGRCPIIN
+1566 PI
-1574 SSSLWTT
+1574 
-1581 KPVHFYVRA
+1581 
-1590 ESNLSN
+1590 
-1596 IKTPITGALDANKNM
+1596 
-1611 YIRDEDVT
+1611 
-1619 LKAVWIPNTYTIS
+1619 
-1632 YNGNGA
+1632 
-1638 TGGSTANTTA
+1638 
-1648 TYDQSVTIAS
+1648 
-1658 NGFTK
+1658 
-1663 TGYTFAGWTTKSDGS
+1663 
-1678 DDGYGWTNWKGTW
+1678 
-1691 KYVDGQY
+1691 
-1698 GIANRKLQ
+1698 
-1706 LYARWT
+1706 
-1712 PNKYTISYNG
+1712 
-1722 NGATGGSTANTTA
+1722 
-1735 TYDQNVAIASNGYT
+1735 
-1749 RTGYTFAGWTTKSN
+1749 
-1763 GADDGYGWTNWKGT
+1763 
-1777 WKYVDGQYGI
+1777 
-1787 ASGKLQLY
+1787 
-1795 ARWTAN
+1795 
-1801 QLNFANQTINI
+1801 NFANQTITK
-1812 TFSTGT
+1812 TFSTGA

-1835 TEKTEKNA
+1835 TEKSEKNA
-1843 AGTAT
+1843 SGTAT

-1860 ASSTPVGT
+1860 AANTPAGT
-1868 YTYVITAKDNNSG
+1868 YTYVITATDNGSK
-1881 VTKDATYTINVARA
+1881 VTKDATYTI
-1895 KNASA
+1895 
-1900 SASNKTY
+1900 TI
-1907 NGKSQTGVTG
+1907 GK
-1917 GGITWSGTTSGID
+1917 
-1930 AGTYTATATPDGNHA
+1930 
-1945 WSDGTTGAKTITW
+1945 
-1958 TMNKKT
+1958 
-1964 VAVTWGTTTTFNYN
+1964 
-1978 GSEQAPNASVAS
+1978 
-1990 GVTGETINV
+1990 
-1999 TRTTGRNAG
+1999 
-2008 SYTST
+2008 
-2013 ASISSV
+2013 
-2019 TGGRAKAGNYTLSG
+2019 
-2033 NTKSFT
+2033 
-2039 INKVAA
+2039 
-2045 GNPTLTAVTATY
+2045 
-2057 DGNAHYVTVS
+2057 
-2067 GGYGGTI
+2067 
-2074 NYRTST
+2074 
-2080 NNSSW
+2080 
-2085 GSWTTTKPSL
+2085 
-2095 TDVGTIYVQAY
+2095 
-2106 VAGDGNHNNTGAT
+2106 
-2119 GSVTLKMNPKTVA
+2119 
-2132 VTWGTTTTF
+2132 
-2141 NYNGGAQAPTAAATS
+2141 AAAT
-2156 GVANETINVTRTTGT
+2156 
-2171 NAGSYTSTASISS
+2171 
-2184 VSGGRANKV
+2184 
-2193 NYTLSGNTKA
+2193 
-2203 FTINKVSARN
+2203 N

-2220 KTYNGAAQYVTV
+2220 LTYNGAAQYVTV

-2284 TGSVTLKMNPKTVAV
+2284 TGSVTLRMNPKSVAV
-2299 TWGTTTTFNYNGGA
+2299 TWGITTTFNYNGGA
-2313 QAPTAAATSGVAN
+2313 QAPTAAATSGVSG
-2326 ETINVTRTTATNAGN
+2326 ETINVTRTTATNAGS

-2353 GRANKANYTLS
+2353 GRANKSNYTLS
-2364 GNTKAFT
+2364 GNTKAFTINKVSAGNPTLSNTTVTYNGTAQYVTVSGGYGGTIYYRTSTNNSSWGSWTTTKPSLTDVGTIYVQAYVAGDGNHNNTGTTGSVTLRMNPKSVAVTWGTTTFTYNGNAQAPTATATSGVNGETINVTRTTATNAGSYTSTASISSVSGGRAKAGNYTLTGTTKAFT

-2385 SATAVSSKTVYRN
+2385 SATGVGSKTVYRN

-2424 GLYGSFGGYATAVN
+2424 GLYGSFGGYATTVN
-2438 TTTRATTAIAG
+2438 TTARATTTITG
-2449 IATRTETTYYV
+2449 IATRTETTYYI

-2498 CTSTTAA
+2498 CTSTTAS

-2523 GPYSTSYVGWST
+2523 GPYSTAYVGWST
-2535 GSRSMGTT
+2535 GSKSMSTT

>member
-29 RAAEDTKLEHKRGL
+29 RAAEDTKLEHKRAS

-48 ETKLKINQTEQ
+48 QTKLKINQTEQ

-71 YEDVKNDLEQIKK
+71 YEDVKNDLEEIKK
-84 AGGKDIEVGEVTS
+84 AGGKDIEVSEVTS
-97 EEKNGKT
+97 EEKEGKT

-127 GKEDELSPVIQI
+127 GKEDELAPLIEI
-139 KNATATTNTITATV
+139 KKATATTNAITATV

-170 GASKFDLAGTTDQNT
+170 GSQKFDLAGTTDQNT
-185 FKYTKLKQETTYVI
+185 FKYTKLKQEKTYVI
-199 EAVAINTNGKKKI
+199 EAVAINRNGKKKV
-212 SNEYE
+212 SKEYE
-217 IKTSLVPKIDSKEI
+217 IKTSLVPKIDSNEI
-231 KFASVPNTWTNKSV
+231 KFASVPNEWTNKSV

-253 DGQNFTLATSKNP
+253 DGQNFTLTTSKNS

-292 NYGAAASY
+292 NYGIAASH
-300 EVTNIDTVKPVIKN
+300 EVTNIDTTKPIVKSLSV
-314 ITATTNTIKITATD
+314 TTNTIKITATD
-328 EASGIYSYAISDSE
+328 EASGIYSYAISESE
-342 TMPKIFTTID
+342 TMPKTFTKLD
-352 NNTKIFNKIFENL
+352 NSTQVFNTVVENL
-365 KQTIKYYVWVKD
+365 KQSTKYYVWVKD

-388 KTETVPKLTDANA
+388 KTGTVPKLTDANT
-401 TITKSPNDWTKQEVT
+401 TITKSPNDWTTQEVT
-416 ATASTTEKN
+416 ATVTTTEKN
-425 YTLQTKKDNGEWQT
+425 YALQTKKDNGEWQT
-439 TNTQKFTENGTVYA
+439 TNSQKYTENGTIYA

-465 YKTITNIDKTAPTA
+465 YKPITNIDKTAPTA

-518 GQDDIQPNWQGGE
+518 GQDDIQPNWQTGE

-545 YHVNITEHKTEAGE
+545 YHVNITDHKTEAGE

-568 NLENGKCIGTKK
+568 NLENGKCIGTQKVT
-580 ITVPMVKITYDEN
+580 IPMVKITYDEN
-593 YVKDGITNKQTV
+593 YVKDGTTNKQTV

-615 LGTPTRTGY
+615 LRTPTRTGY
-624 TFAGWFTETAGG
+624 TFAGWFTEATGG

-677 KANITGASN
+677 KADITGASN
-686 GTGSYAY
+686 GTGNYTY

-771 GVTGTN
+771 GVTGTS
-777 VTLSGTTSATDEG
+777 VTWTGTTSAIDAG

-796 TPDSNHAWS
+796 TPDANHAWS
-805 DGSVSNKTITWKIN
+805 DGTTNAKAITWKMN
-819 PKSVAVTW
+819 PKS
-827 GTTTTFTYNGQ
+827 
-838 PQAPTVSATSEVTGE
+838 
-853 TINVT
+853 I
-858 RTTETNAGSYTSTA
+858 
-872 SISSVTGGRAR
+872 
-883 KENYTLTGT
+883 
-892 TKAFTINKAN
+892 
-902 ATMTDPTLAT
+902 
-912 GLVYNTKAQNL
+912 
-923 ISKAGSGA
+923 
-931 GGTIKYGLGANNTTA
+931 
-946 PTTWNTSVT
+946 
-955 GTDAGTY
+955 
-962 YVWSKVDA
+962 
-970 DGNHNSVGAKYIG
+970 
-983 TVTIAKAIVT
+983 
-993 IPTSPVK
+993 
-1000 QYTYNGQA
+1000 
-1008 QAHGYSLPTGTTIEN
+1008 
-1023 NGTTPSAIDAGTYN
+1023 
-1037 IVLKLTSTANYQWS
+1037 
-1051 DGSVS
+1051 
-1056 NKTITWKINPKSVAV
+1056 AV

-1095 VTGETINV
+1095 ITGETINV
-1103 TRTTETN
+1103 TRTTGTN

-1150 IPTNLAIST
+1150 TPTNLAIST
-1159 AGIVTWSAA
+1159 AGIVTWSSAS
-1168 RNATSYQISIDG
+1168 NATSYQISIDDQ
-1180 NNWTNATS
+1180 NWTNATS
-1188 GVDYLNTIIGATGN
+1188 GVDYLSTIIGTTGN

-1213 ANNYTTPSGK
+1213 ANNYTTPSDK

-1271 SGTTKK
+1271 SGTTTK
-1277 DLKVITATNK
+1277 DLKVVTATNK
-1287 TGYSFSKWSVASGTT
+1287 TGYSFSKWSVASGTVT
-1302 TAATTITATFTANT
+1302 TATTITATFTANT
-1316 YTVAYNGNGA
+1316 YTVA
-1326 TGGGTANSSHTYN
+1326 
-1339 SAKALTTNGFTRT
+1339 
-1352 GYTFAGW
+1352 
-1359 NTQANGSGT
+1359 
-1368 NYSDNQSVTNLSST
+1368 
-1382 QGATVTLYA
+1382 
-1391 LWTQVS
+1391 
-1397 HTLTVNPNGGTYA
+1397 
-1410 GSTSNKTYTQKYGTT
+1410 
-1425 VNVADP
+1425 
-1431 TRTGYTFGGWA
+1431 
-1442 LTKEENNATWIEV
+1442 
-1455 MYHNP
+1455 
-1460 TVEGFGN
+1460 
-1467 EAGAKSKNTLN
+1467 
-1478 AYSQLGQLANMK
+1478 
-1490 YNNQYE
+1490 
-1496 FMLKADEVSGYNRW
+1496 
-1510 IQTSNPVDT
+1510 
-1519 TTVTGYKA
+1519 
-1527 VQNSWNT
+1527 
-1534 SNFAGLVH
+1534 
-1542 CSGNTLIAWTTS
+1542 
-1554 TGNWWYA
+1554 
-1561 IGMYQ
+1561 
-1566 GGRCPIIN
+1566 
-1574 SSSLWTT
+1574 
-1581 KPVHFYVRA
+1581 
-1590 ESNLSN
+1590 
-1596 IKTPITGALDANKNM
+1596 
-1611 YIRDEDVT
+1611 
-1619 LKAVWIPNTYTIS
+1619 

-1663 TGYTFAGWTTKSDGS
+1663 TGYTFAGWTTKTDGS

-1735 TYDQNVAIASNGYT
+1735 TYDQNVTIASNGYT
-1749 RTGYTFAGWTTKSN
+1749 RTGYTFAGWTTKTN
-1763 GADDGYGWTNWKGT
+1763 GTDDGYGWTNWKGI

-1795 ARWTAN
+1795 AIWTAN
-1801 QLNFANQTINI
+1801 QLNFANQTINK

-1843 AGTAT
+1843 SGTAT

-1860 ASSTPVGT
+1860 AASTPAGT

-1917 GGITWSGTTSGID
+1917 SGITWSGTTSGID

-1978 GSEQAPNASVAS
+1978 GNAQAPTASATS

-2008 SYTST
+2008 T
-2013 ASISSV
+2013 
-2019 TGGRAKAGNYTLSG
+2019 
-2033 NTKSFT
+2033 
-2039 INKVAA
+2039 
-2045 GNPTLTAVTATY
+2045 
-2057 DGNAHYVTVS
+2057 
-2067 GGYGGTI
+2067 
-2074 NYRTST
+2074 
-2080 NNSSW
+2080 
-2085 GSWTTTKPSL
+2085 
-2095 TDVGTIYVQAY
+2095 
-2106 VAGDGNHNNTGAT
+2106 
-2119 GSVTLKMNPKTVA
+2119 
-2132 VTWGTTTTF
+2132 
-2141 NYNGGAQAPTAAATS
+2141 
-2156 GVANETINVTRTTGT
+2156 
-2171 NAGSYTSTASISS
+2171 
-2184 VSGGRANKV
+2184 
-2193 NYTLSGNTKA
+2193 
-2203 FTINKVSARN
+2203 
-2213 PTLSNTT
+2213 
-2220 KTYNGAAQYVTV
+2220 
-2232 SGGYGGTI
+2232 
-2240 YYRTSTNNSS
+2240 
-2250 WGSWTT
+2250 
-2256 TKPSLTDVGTIYVQ
+2256 
-2270 AYVAGDGNHNNTGA
+2270 
-2284 TGSVTLKMNPKTVAV
+2284 
-2299 TWGTTTTFNYNGGA
+2299 
-2313 QAPTAAATSGVAN
+2313 
-2326 ETINVTRTTATNAGN
+2326 

-2385 SATAVSSKTVYRN
+2385 SATAVSLKTVYRN

-2449 IATRTETTYYV
+2449 IATRAETTYYV

-2486 KAGTRTNNYTYY
+2486 KAGTRTNNYAYY

-2505 KTATSYSHGSI
+2505 KTATAYSHGSI
-2516 AAPSTST
+2516 AAPSTSA
-2523 GPYSTSYVGWST
+2523 GPYSTAYVGWST
-2535 GSRSMGTT
+2535 GSKSMSTT

-2550 TYYAVYRSNVTV
+2550 TYYAVYRSNVAV

-2586 TVLSESNT
+2586 TFLSESNT

-2610 LATSSGTGTITAI
+2610 LATSTGTTTCATI
-2623 TTCAASTTNTFYTV
+2623 TTCAASTTRTFYTV
-2637 GITKSNATITVT
+2637 GKTISNSTITVT
-2649 YKYQNGSNDTTA
+2649 YKYQNGSNDKTA
-2661 TGTKTTTTKYYINS
+2661 SGTKTVIKKYYVNS
-2675 ANQVSS
+2675 SNQVTSNSS
-2681 TTTVSSPSFTMPKP
+2681 TTNPQFTMPTATK
-2695 TRTGYEM
+2695 TGCNFA
-2702 DGWNTSSTATTA
+2702 GWNTSNTATTA

-2720 KVSIGN
+2720 KVSIGS
-2726 STTLYAIWYQCAAK
+2726 STTLYGIWI
-2740 INTTYYRTVQKAI
+2740 ING
-2753 DSVATST
+2753 SVGLSATSGSTCTGKETTFTVNSNPSGGKLSVSSANTGIATT
-2760 STSTTVTVLKNVTEN
+2760 SISGTTVTVTPKAIGSTTITVTSAANKNYTSASKTYTITVGNHNATTGGTLKSAATCTAAAVYYHKCSICGKGLSSTYSSGSALGHNYTSTKRMGSWSWTEN
-2775 ITILENKIIALNLNE
+2775 TGTWSAANAQGMKTAMFNNAGTYARFTYTSYGAHTMRILYFGAQTGYSLDFCL
-2790 KTIKGD
+2790 
-2796 VSNKG
+2796 G
-2801 TLNIY
+2801 TSTNATASGVTGY
-2806 GGTVDGKSA
+2806 RGWAGGTVQFWVGGK
-2815 KKSNCI
+2815 
-2821 ANIGTLTV
+2821 L
-2829 TNGTY
+2829 
-2834 SGKDQGI
+2834 
-2841 YNYSG
+2841 
-2846 TTTVKGGTISG
+2846 
-2857 GNWGIYG
+2857 
-2864 DGMIIVSGGNSTGS
+2864 NSTVNHGAS
-2878 SYAGIGTCQGTL
+2878 AGNGVYNSYIDWGH
-2890 KITGGSFTGGYNGIR
+2890 GGSGS
-2905 VWDNNANATIEITNG
+2905 W
-2920 TFTGKTDSGLLVK
+2920 
-2933 KTKATISGGTYDGK
+2933 
-2947 DGTDGGYFEQCN
+2947 
-2959 AEIKGGTFT
+2959 
-2968 GKNYGLKNI
+2968 
-2977 NGTFTITGGKFRGN
+2977 TFTIHA
-2991 TEDGFFNEKGTSYI
+2991 
-3005 NGGYFTGYKWGIN
+3005 N
-3018 SPSGKIW
+3018 SPNTGA
-3025 YHRTD
+3025 HP
-3030 AQYSDNKYVSS
+3030 
-3041 QGWSAVTASD
+3041 ASCIRYYCSRCSHYED
-3051 LSFY
+3051 RHEEY